1 MSETYF
7 VTGATGFI
15 GRSLTRRLLESGAR
29 VKCLVRT
36 AAKADWLAGTPNV
49 EIING
54 DLRDGAA
61 LARGVEGVDGVFHVA
76 GLTREVRRGEFMEVN
91 CGCTL
96 DLARYC
102 VRSGRR
108 PTLVVVSSLSCSG
121 IARKGDALSGESGE
135 RLYDLCRRKRETDYP
150 RPISAYG
157 RSKFAAEQNL
167 QDYSEKLPITIVRPS
182 YVFGEWDME
191 SRQLYSMAKRHGAF
205 VVPGWKDRYFSF
217 IYIQDLVDVLI
228 AAMTRGE
235 RLTPLSL
242 ESTSEPSAKAK
253 FCSGKG
259 VYFATAPEPIL
270 FSEFGQMVGRAFD
283 RGRVRVFRIPPVGVV
298 GAGVFGECYKALKH
312 KSMAM
317 DFNKSYEAL
326 HGPWICSGEKAKDQL
341 GAAISPELE
350 SKFRRVA
357 LWYDNQGLI

>member
-135 RLYDLCRRKRETDYP
+135 RLYDLCRRKREQ
-150 RPISAYG
+150 RQQLGHYG
-157 RSKFAAEQNL
+157 RQHVR
-167 QDYSEKLPITIVRPS
+167 LPIRAV
-182 YVFGEWDME
+182 
-191 SRQLYSMAKRHGAF
+191 LHGLHLCQEHDGAR
-205 VVPGWKDRYFSF
+205 GRYA
-217 IYIQDLVDVLI
+217 VHG
-228 AAMTRGE
+228 GE
-235 RLTPLSL
+235 RYQQV
-242 ESTSEPSAKAK
+242 SAD
-253 FCSGKG
+253 
-259 VYFATAPEPIL
+259 P
-270 FSEFGQMVGRAFD
+270 
-283 RGRVRVFRIPPVGVV
+283 
-298 GAGVFGECYKALKH
+298 
-312 KSMAM
+312 
-317 DFNKSYEAL
+317 
-326 HGPWICSGEKAKDQL
+326 
-341 GAAISPELE
+341 
-350 SKFRRVA
+350 
-357 LWYDNQGLI
+357 